1 MFFLKKSPEDK
12 GLIVG
17 FLALT
22 LLMGLGS
29 TVSYQNAT
37 QLIENN
43 KKSQQTYQIIRKL
56 VDVFATMTVV
66 ESGRRG
72 YIYSGDRKELARYET
87 AIVQFEPEL
96 TELRILVSAD
106 PTQSQQLVKLER
118 LLSQRL
124 VLLRDSIAL
133 YQRDQSALDTQALM
147 TDRSVVL
154 REQIQAVIN
163 EMRTQEEQE
172 LEKSIKQS
180 QVSIYERKLIET
192 WLTLSGF
199 SILILGFLGFYSQ
212 LVKRQQAEA
221 SEQKLSQQK
230 ELSELKLKFFSMV
243 SHEFRTPLSVILGSV
258 ELLIESQQYWT
269 EDRKQ
274 KNLKRIQSSAKS
286 MTQLLTDI
294 LTLTRAEAGKL
305 QCSLEL
311 LDLEAFCLNLIEDF
325 ECATPAIYSFQFT
338 SDCYYTH
345 AQLDE
350 KLLYS
355 TLGNL
360 ISNSIRYSPTGGRIK
375 LTLKSELGMIIFQVK
390 DEGLGIPLGDR
401 SRLYEPFY
409 RGQNATTIAGT
420 GLGLAVVKKC
430 VALQNGELTLESQEG
445 MGTTFTV
452 RIPRGGRE

>member
-1 MFFLKKSPEDK
+1 MFFLKRSPENK
-12 GLIVG
+12 GLIAG
-17 FLALT
+17 FLVLT

-29 TVSYQNAT
+29 AVSYQNAT
-37 QLIENN
+37 QLIENS
-43 KKSQQTYQIIRKL
+43 KKSQQTYQIIKRL
-56 VDVFATMTVV
+56 VDVFATMTVA

-72 YIYSGDRKELARYET
+72 YIYSGDRTELERYET
-87 AIVQFEPEL
+87 AIVEFEPEL
-96 TELRILVSAD
+96 TEIRILVSTD
-106 PTQSQQLVKLER
+106 QKQSKQLVKLEN

-124 VLLRDSIAL
+124 AVLSASIDL
-133 YQRDQSALDTQALM
+133 YQRDQSALSTQSLM

-154 REQIQAVIN
+154 RDKIQAVIT
-163 EMRTQEEQE
+163 EMQTQEKQE
-172 LEKSIKQS
+172 LEKSVKQS
-180 QVSIYERKLIET
+180 QSSIYKRRLIET

-199 SILILGFLGFYSQ
+199 SLLILGFLAFYSQ
-212 LVKRQQAEA
+212 LVRRQQAEA

-230 ELSELKLKFFSMV
+230 ELSELKLRFFSMV

-274 KNLKRIQSSAKS
+274 KNLERIQSSAKA

-305 QCSLEL
+305 PCNLEP

-325 ECATPAIYSFQFT
+325 ECATSASYSFQFT

-360 ISNSIRYSPTGGRIK
+360 LSNSIKYSPTGGKIK
-375 LTLKSELGMIIFQVK
+375 LILNDEPEMIVFRVK
-390 DEGLGIPLGDR
+390 DEGLGIPLADR
-401 SRLYEPFY
+401 HRLYEPFY
-409 RGQNATTIAGT
+409 RGQNAATIAGT

-430 VALQNGELTLESQEG
+430 VDLQNGEMVLDSQEG
-445 MGTTFTV
+445 IGTTFTV
-452 RIPRGGRE
+452 KIPRGGRG